1 MGAMKRVV
9 FLVAVGLCVLLSGH
23 AVRAKK
29 TSSEQHIK
37 AVYFNPTVRSE
48 EIKQICV
55 LPTHGDNR
63 QYTTRASKVLDTA
76 LRRLKKY
83 QIVSSQDLSRVIKEK
98 DIDTADLYR
107 YTVVLDLGRSL
118 AVDGVLL
125 SSLGEYGR
133 MGKEARF
140 GLNLRMIRVSEG
152 DTAWSL
158 SCSAVGKAGEIDKV
172 AAEGVE
178 SLMAAL
184 VDHWQTKEE
193 IVAWGIDLPPLT
205 VSSGYSHID
214 VTIPLCQESEIKT
227 YLVSRS
233 TSESGPFHEVKE
245 LRPSKG
251 KEVLSFR
258 DKDVEMGHSYLYCYR
273 VVTTSGFI
281 SPFSGAAEAGCAA
294 APPVPMG
301 LVVTGDEVREAE
313 LTWEKSPDQDVDGYR
328 IYRSQRADG
337 DYAPIGMA
345 KSRNTTRYTD
355 KGDGGNPLSDG
366 TTYFYKITAY
376 YPSGVESAMC
386 QTASATTTGRPSV
399 PTGLRAE
406 SDLIREVPL
415 SWAPNP
421 EPEIKGYRVYRS
433 ESEKGSYR
441 LIGEVRGKSKQTFV
455 DTEGLADKKSY
466 YYRIAAFNVAD
477 VEGDPTPFAS
487 ATTRGAPLIPQ
498 GLAALDGMVKCVSL
512 EWASPEDPEVKGYV
526 VYRALSEEGEFT
538 ELKKIRGKE
547 KHAYEDKGA
556 PNKRL
561 EDGTLYCYRI
571 RSYNKVDVLSPET
584 ETVCARTK
592 RTPQVPQ
599 GLKTTSGQP
608 REVSIK
614 WDANPEKDIKEY
626 VVYRSDR
633 LTEGYN
639 RIEDVPGDQTAFV
652 DDKLADGETYHYQV
666 VAIDA
671 DGLKSG
677 SSETVSATTKPA
689 PSSPQGVKGDRGE
702 ERIIISW
709 APNPES
715 DIVEYYVYRKTAGFK
730 KIGST
735 KNHSYA
741 DENVKPGRTY
751 AYRVTAVDQDGL
763 ESPFSPEVP
772 VKIPSK

>member
-1 MGAMKRVV
+1 
-9 FLVAVGLCVLLSGH
+9 
-23 AVRAKK
+23 
-29 TSSEQHIK
+29 
-37 AVYFNPTVRSE
+37 VYFNPTVRLE

-55 LPTHGDNR
+55 LPTHGGNR
-63 QYTTRASKVLDTA
+63 QYTARAAGVFDTA

-98 DIDTADLYR
+98 DIDTADVYC
-107 YTVVLDLGRSL
+107 YTVALDLGRSL

-125 SSLGEYGR
+125 SSLGEYGM

-193 IVAWGIDLPPLT
+193 AVAWGIDLPPLT

-214 VTIPLCQESEIKT
+214 VTIPLCEESEIKT

-233 TSESGPFHEVKE
+233 ASESGPFHEVKE
-245 LRPSKG
+245 LRSSKG

-258 DKDVEMGHSYLYCYR
+258 DKAVEVGRSYLYRYR
-273 VVTTSGFI
+273 VATTSGFV
-281 SPFSGAAEAGCAA
+281 SPFSGTTEAGCAA

-301 LVVTGDEVREAE
+301 FVVTGDKVREVE
-313 LTWEKSPDQDVDGYR
+313 LTWEKSPDQDVDGYK
-328 IYRSQRADG
+328 IYRSLRADG
-337 DYAPIGMA
+337 DYAPIGMV
-345 KSRNTTRYTD
+345 KSRNTTRYAD
-355 KGDGGNPLSDG
+355 KGDTGNPLSDG

-376 YPSGVESAMC
+376 YPSGAESAMC
-386 QTASATTTGRPSV
+386 QTASTITKGRPSV
-399 PTGLRAE
+399 PTRLRAE

-415 SWAPNP
+415 SWASNP

-433 ESEKGSYR
+433 ESEKEPYQ
-441 LIGEVRGKSKQTFV
+441 LIGEVQGKTKQAFV
-455 DTEGLADKKSY
+455 DTEGLTDKKSY

-477 VEGDPTPFAS
+477 VEGDPTPPVC
-487 ATTRGAPLIPQ
+487 ATTRGAPLVPQ
-498 GLAALDGMVKCVSL
+498 DLAARDGMVKSVSL
-512 EWASPEDPEVKGYV
+512 EWAPPEDPEVKGYV

-538 ELKKIRGKE
+538 ELKKIRGQE
-547 KHAYEDKGA
+547 DHAYEDKGA

-592 RTPQVPQ
+592 PTPQVPQ

-608 REVSIK
+608 RKVSIK

-633 LTEGYN
+633 PTEGYK

-652 DDKLADGETYHYQV
+652 DDKLADGETYYYQV
-666 VAIDA
+666 VAFDA

-689 PSSPQGVKGDRGE
+689 PSSPQGVKADGSKD
-702 ERIIISW
+702 RIIISW
-709 APNPES
+709 APNPEA
-715 DIVEYYVYRKTAGFK
+715 DIVEYYIYRKTAGFK

-735 KNHSYA
+735 KNHSYV
-741 DENVKPGRTY
+741 DEKVKPGRTY
-751 AYRVTAVDQDGL
+751 SYKITAVDQDGL
-763 ESPFSPEVP
+763 ESPFSPEMP
-772 VKIPSK
+772 VTIASE